1 MNRKLLVTENGSPL
15 IENNKLV
22 VWNDDDNCP
31 VYLDLTPEN
40 LASFNLRVEI
50 NSSGETSVPETELL
64 FDEQPVVNSE
74 ENKKSTVNISGK
86 KGAASWK
93 DDYAVKTLIDE
104 WKGHESYFKSTTITN
119 KKVWEMIASK
129 LKKENP
135 FWNYTG
141 QQCEDKFKDLRK
153 HYVKAKD
160 QNEKGSG
167 LPVATCKFY
176 NEMDDVLGDKPAVK
190 PVSIAS
196 TLKRRNEF
204 DTQNCSSASSVLIG
218 SSEGD
223 SENGC
228 ISTPKSKKKK
238 SITER
243 NIERLLTI
251 RTEESKKKEE
261 AQQKRHTERME
272 RQDRAIEVYQSAM
285 NRLLE
290 KL

>member
-1 MNRKLLVTENGSPL
+1 MNCKLLVTENGSPL
-15 IENNKLV
+15 IENNKLI

-50 NSSGETSVPETELL
+50 NSSG
-64 FDEQPVVNSE
+64 
-74 ENKKSTVNISGK
+74 
-86 KGAASWK
+86 AASWK

-104 WKGHESYFKSTTITN
+104 WRGHESYFKSTTITN

-129 LKKENP
+129 LKKEKS

-141 QQCEDKFKDLRK
+141 QQCEDKFKDLSI

-167 LPVATCKFY
+167 LPVATCKFH

-204 DTQNCSSASSVLIG
+204 DTQNCSNASSVLIG
-218 SSEGD
+218 SSKGD
-223 SENGC
+223 NENGC
-228 ISTPKSKKKK
+228 IFTSKSKKKK
-238 SITER
+238 SITEK
-243 NIERLLTI
+243 ET
-251 RTEESKKKEE
+251 SK
-261 AQQKRHTERME
+261 
-272 RQDRAIEVYQSAM
+272 DY
-285 NRLLE
+285 LP
-290 KL
+290 